1 MTTFTPT
8 RTAEPNVPPV
18 VRPTP
23 REDCLTVPEDLF
35 RKQEAD
41 RLFEAG
47 VRWFLAVS
55 ATA

>member
-23 REDCLTVPEDLF
+23 HEGCLAVAEDLV

-55 ATA
+55 AAA